1 MAPAIYTLLYCLKTP
16 VYHKKQSNFMFTKQV
31 HFILK
36 NALTHVPN
44 ISMVENNSSNA
55 KKCLALNTIFKTM
68 KKIYFS
74 SLLAI
79 ALLGMVQ
86 NPAAAQ
92 LKEGDVAPD
101 WTLTDINGTEWNL
114 YTLLNEGKSVFLDF
128 SAVWCGPCW
137 GYHTG
142 GNLETLYET
151 YGPDGT
157 DEVMVFYIEG
167 DGGSTIDQLNGI
179 GGGTQGDWVDGTPYP
194 IILTHAGDDS
204 YDVVQ
209 DYDIGYFP
217 TIYRVCPNRIIKEVG
232 QAAVATLYNS
242 INSCEVAF
250 TNNDPAIIAYTGPTA
265 ACGEVDLSVNIQNI
279 GFDNLTACTFGVYD
293 GEGIE
298 ILTYEWTGDLDLYEF
313 EVVNI
318 GTVTLAGDENDLEI
332 KIISTDENDDN
343 NAVDANITYKN
354 NVSMIVHLKVKTDN
368 YPTQTRWNIVD
379 DETGEELYEDG
390 PYSTSMKNE
399 IVFDEDLVLPGTGC
413 YTFTFFDNAGDGLT
427 GSGYFELT
435 DAADNIL
442 AEGEEDVAFKK
453 MASLKVTGMN
463 TVDDEFMV
471 GGTNVFPNPANNN
484 FTYTFNLLEAKTVEI
499 VVVDMLGREL
509 IAVANAQLNAGNH
522 TYTIDA
528 SNFADGM
535 YFVKSTFNGTTAT
548 TNVTVAH

>member
-1 MAPAIYTLLYCLKTP
+1 
-16 VYHKKQSNFMFTKQV
+16 
-31 HFILK
+31 
-36 NALTHVPN
+36 
-44 ISMVENNSSNA
+44 
-55 KKCLALNTIFKTM
+55 M

-79 ALLGMVQ
+79 VLLGMVQ

-137 GYHTG
+137 IYHTG

-167 DGGSTIDQLNGI
+167 DGGSSIDQLNGI
-179 GGGTQGDWVDGTPYP
+179 GGGTQGDWVEGTPYP

-232 QAAVATLYNS
+232 QASVTTLYNS
-242 INSCEVAF
+242 INSCEIAF
-250 TNNDPAIIAYTGPTA
+250 TNNDPAIISYTGPTA
-265 ACGEVDLSVNIQNI
+265 GCGEVDLSVNIQNI
-279 GFDNLTACTFGVYD
+279 GFDNLTSCTFGVYD
-293 GEGIE
+293 GATEL
-298 ILTYEWTGDLDLYEF
+298 LTYEWSGDLGLYEF
-313 EVVNI
+313 QVVDL
-318 GTVTLAGDENDLEI
+318 GAVTLAGDDNDLEI
-332 KIISTDENDDN
+332 KIISADDNDDN
-343 NAVDANITYKN
+343 NAVDASISYKD
-354 NVSMIVHLKVKTDN
+354 NVTMTVHLKVKTDN

-390 PYSTSMKNE
+390 PYTTSMKNE
-399 IVFDEDLVLPGTGC
+399 IVFDEDLILPGTGC

-427 GSGYFELT
+427 GSGYYELT
-435 DAADNIL
+435 DAADYML
-442 AEGEEDVAFKK
+442 SEGDEDVEFKK

-463 TVDDEFMV
+463 DIDDV
-471 GGTNVFPNPANNN
+471 VALGTSNVFPNPTSNN
-484 FTYTFNLLEAKTVEI
+484 FTYSFNLVDAANVEI

-509 IAVANAQLNAGNH
+509 VNVANAQLNAGTH

-528 SNFADGM
+528 SNFDEGM
-535 YFVKSTFNGTTAT
+535 YFVKSTVNGITSSN
-548 TNVTVAH
+548 NVTVVH